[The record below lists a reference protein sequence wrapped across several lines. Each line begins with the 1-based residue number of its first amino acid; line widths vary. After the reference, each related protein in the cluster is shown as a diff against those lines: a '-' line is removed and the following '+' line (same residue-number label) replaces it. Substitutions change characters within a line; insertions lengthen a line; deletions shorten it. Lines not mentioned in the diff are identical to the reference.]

1 MICSGLYNVD
11 GFFQKSF
18 ITYLAQLPCLTH
30 LTLCLDLE
38 NEADDLMEFSHDMA
52 WYNRSLHRRL
62 QVSEL
67 LPKQCL
73 ALERIDWVQLGIDS
87 EGNDMRHAFM
97 VEETSNSGRGVKT
110 VMDWWMGDHYK
121 ERHGGPLPDLIK
133 RESYFDY

>member
-1 MICSGLYNVD
+1 
-11 GFFQKSF
+11 
-18 ITYLAQLPCLTH
+18 
-30 LTLCLDLE
+30 
-38 NEADDLMEFSHDMA
+38 MEFSHDMA